1 MLYRYLQ
8 FLGYLLAFLLLFAG
22 ILYGLLM
29 LMS

>member
-8 FLGYLLAFLLLFAG
+8 FLGYLLAFILIFAG

-29 LMS
+29 LMC